1 MRRYIFVSRA
11 SAARRG
17 TSDSYTAFRR
27 LAGAR
32 PALVDTLLR
41 RGMGA
46 VVNYASLFSRNRDF
60 VAVRGLAL

>member
-1 MRRYIFVSRA
+1 MFVSTA
-11 SAARRG
+11 SAACRG
-17 TSDSYTAFRR
+17 TSDSYTAFQR

-46 VVNYASLFSRNRDF
+46 VVIYASLFSRNWIS
-60 VAVRGLAL
+60 